1 MRIPSHS
8 QGPAPVPLLPGSSPD
23 SPAQLF
29 LLEAEDQHTRIGG
42 GGPRA
47 NSPTI
52 PRGSLSQTMQS
63 LRKQPGSSPAP
74 SSPQAQASWV
84 VSCAFPGHLG
94 SLQPGAPHPPM
105 ALSPESW
112 PQISTLSPRMW
123 PQRLALGHDQQRSPP
138 PPPPQLPREREP
150 NGTQPVCNR
159 APPRQN
165 GRQGCCG
172 ESPAHREMQH
182 LPPTAAQTRSAHAQT
197 PTPSTLPGARK
208 QSHSNSETHGHRHTD
223 ATPRSHTVGQGE
235 THKYTKR
242 CRDGDTKGD
251 TNEHACEGEA
261 RGTNV
266 H

>member
-1 MRIPSHS
+1 M
-8 QGPAPVPLLPGSSPD
+8 
-23 SPAQLF
+23 
-29 LLEAEDQHTRIGG
+29 
-42 GGPRA
+42 
-47 NSPTI
+47 
-52 PRGSLSQTMQS
+52 SQTLQS

-74 SSPQAQASWV
+74 SSPKAQASWV

-123 PQRLALGHDQQRSPP
+123 PQRLALGHDQRRSPP

-165 GRQGCCG
+165 GGQGCCG

-208 QSHSNSETHGHRHTD
+208 QSTATQRHTD
-223 ATPRSHTVGQGE
+223 TGTRMPPRGPTLGSGRNPQI
-235 THKYTKR
+235 HKEMQRRRHKGR
-242 CRDGDTKGD
+242 CKQTR
-251 TNEHACEGEA
+251 
-261 RGTNV
+261 V
-266 H
+266 